1 MSGNI
6 GANPLSA
13 PTMWADMIKLSRKS
27 FASSADNPNGE
38 LPSYI
43 TGADSWQLYER
54 GELVD
59 VLWGELE
66 WSSPTDDDELPEVTG
81 PAWIV
86 DNVAHYGG

>member
-1 MSGNI
+1 MLG
-6 GANPLSA
+6 G
-13 PTMWADMIKLSRKS
+13 
-27 FASSADNPNGE
+27 ADNPNGE
-38 LPSYI
+38 LPSSI

>member
-1 MSGNI
+1 MLG
-6 GANPLSA
+6 G
-13 PTMWADMIKLSRKS
+13 
-27 FASSADNPNGE
+27 ADNPNGE
-38 LPSYI
+38 LPAYI
-43 TGADSWQLYER
+43 NGADSWQLYER